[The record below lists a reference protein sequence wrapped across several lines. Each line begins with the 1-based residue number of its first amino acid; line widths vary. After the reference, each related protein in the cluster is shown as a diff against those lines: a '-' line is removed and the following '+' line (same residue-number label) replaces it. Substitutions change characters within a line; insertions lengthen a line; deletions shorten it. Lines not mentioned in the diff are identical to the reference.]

1 MAKEH
6 KLTMKRTILFLL
18 IALSAVLL
26 IGCGE
31 QAGGPPAVVA
41 TVDGQPISGGLYYE
55 FLSMTFGRQVLPS
68 LVDYQVMLNWA
79 AKEKVPVT
87 DAQINKQIEN
97 LKRDGNYEDML
108 TNTGSK
114 KAIEDRYRE
123 LQARINLG
131 EKFNKF
137 TDSEL
142 QELYNEPHVK
152 ARYVHGP
159 RKQVVVLITNDNKN
173 IKKAENAIKED
184 KDFEAVAAEFSDP
197 QFAMNGPVKTY
208 VEKDQGIEDLYKQA
222 QKLKEGEISK
232 PFKFTLGTMGEYEGI
247 IKVVGEQPK
256 LNLKFKDVKDE
267 VKALAAL
274 QKTMSPDFQEKFDKQ
289 KKKAKIEINLPQ
301 YKYMADQIK
310 NPQPMMGMPPGAGGP
325 Q

>member
-1 MAKEH
+1 
-6 KLTMKRTILFLL
+6 MKRTILFLL
-18 IALSAVLL
+18 IALLAVVL

-31 QAGGPPAVVA
+31 KAGGPPAVVA
-41 TVDGQPISGGLYYE
+41 TVDGQPISGDLYYQ
-55 FLSMTFGRQVLPS
+55 FLNMSFGRQALPS

-87 DAQINKQIEN
+87 EAQVDKQMEF
-97 LKRDGNYEDML
+97 LKRDGNYDDMVQ
-108 TNTGSK
+108 NTGSV
-114 KAIEDRYRE
+114 KAVRDRYKE

-131 EKFNKF
+131 EKLNKF

-142 QELYNEPHVK
+142 EELYNEPHVK
-152 ARYVHGP
+152 IRYVHGA
-159 RKQVVVLITNDNKN
+159 RKQVVLLITNDSQNV
-173 IKKAENAIKED
+173 KKAEKAIKEG

-208 VEKDQGIEDLYKQA
+208 VEKDQGIEDLYNQA

-232 PFKFTLGTMGEYEGI
+232 PFKLTLGSMGQYEGI

-256 LNLKFKDVKDE
+256 LNLKFKEVKDE
-267 VKALAAL
+267 VKSLAAL
-274 QKTMSPDFQEKFDKQ
+274 QKTMSPDFQEKFDNQ

-301 YKYMADQIK
+301 YKYLADQIK

>member
-1 MAKEH
+1 
-6 KLTMKRTILFLL
+6 MKRTILFLL
-18 IALSAVLL
+18 IALLVVVL

-31 QAGGPPAVVA
+31 HAGGPPAVVA

-55 FLSMTFGRQVLPS
+55 FLSMTFGRQILPS

-87 DAQINKQIEN
+87 DAQINKQIAN

-108 TNTGSK
+108 ANTGSES
-114 KAIEDRYRE
+114 AIKDRYRE

-142 QELYNEPHVK
+142 EELYNEPHVK
-152 ARYVHGP
+152 VRYVHGP
-159 RKQVVVLITNDNKN
+159 RKHIVVLLTNDAKN
-173 IKKAENAIKED
+173 IKKAEKAIKEG
-184 KDFEAVAAEFSDP
+184 KDFEAVAAQFSDA
-197 QFAMNGPVKTY
+197 QFTMNGPIKTY
-208 VEKDQGIEDLYKQA
+208 AEKGQGIEDFYTQA
-222 QKLKEGEISK
+222 EKLKEGEISK
-232 PFKFTLGTMGEYEGI
+232 PFKLTLGSMGQYEGI
-247 IKVVGEQPK
+247 IKVIGEQPK
-256 LNLKFKDVKDE
+256 LNLKFKEVKDE
-267 VKALAAL
+267 VKGLAAL
-274 QKTMSPDFQEKFDKQ
+274 QKTMSPDFQAKFEKQ

-301 YKYMADQIK
+301 YKFMADQIK